1 MVAYATPA
9 MAQYDLTQ
17 EDAYYLVGWLNEWS
31 TTDKSYPLTK
41 ADDGQSWEITVPAGG
56 NDCWFKIA
64 PASAYESDHFW
75 HYLLN
80 APYDGCSELSG
91 EMVYG
96 SGGAWLLPNED
107 GVASY
112 TININPTTMLFL
124 ITPQNGVTPQPQ
136 TAWSGTL
143 PVMFISTAAPVTSK
157 EEYVDGTYYIDA
169 LALDGYES
177 VGSAEMPLELQIKG
191 RGNYT
196 WTGFDK
202 KPYRLKLA
210 AKAKPLGMKSNK
222 HFNLLAHADDELA
235 YLRNTVGFELS
246 RRLGLTYTPEQQP
259 VEVVL
264 NGEYIGLYMLT
275 DKIRVDKTRVNIV
288 EQADQETDAANIT
301 GGWLLEIDNYDDEY
315 QVRMEESNGALL
327 RFTLH
332 TPELL
337 SDEQND
343 YITQYLT
350 ETDQAI
356 YHPDKNSTRWE
367 DYIDMDALARFYIV
381 QEVMDNAESF
391 HGSCYMFKDRGDN
404 TKLVFGPVW
413 DFGNAYRRS
422 FDKFIYVDPPFGQ
435 NWIGEIARFPRFQ
448 QAVKTL
454 WTSFLTEE
462 YPKINDFIDTFV
474 NQIAD
479 AAKCDG
485 KRWPQYSQ
493 QDIQQRKSRFKE
505 CMAQKMDFLR
515 QQWGDTPTAVGTV
528 TQSTRTNVWYTLDG
542 RRIEGRP
549 QHRGV
554 YIVNGRKCVF

>member
-1 MVAYATPA
+1 MLLWAMVAYATPA

-17 EDAYYLVGWLNEWS
+17 EDAYS
-31 TTDKSYPLTK
+31 
-41 ADDGQSWEITVPAGG
+41 
-56 NDCWFKIA
+56 
-64 PASAYESDHFW
+64 
-75 HYLLN
+75 
-80 APYDGCSELSG
+80 
-91 EMVYG
+91 
-96 SGGAWLLPNED
+96 
-107 GVASY
+107 
-112 TININPTTMLFL
+112 
-124 ITPQNGVTPQPQ
+124 PQNGVTPQPQ